1 MFCLDTLFEKDP
13 KERILSETVAYSLQK
28 LEAFNR
34 NTDKIMEIVNSEYN
48 PKMFYEE
55 TILLLGVDG
64 NKENWQTLRR
74 LELSKNRLMRL
85 LEVSR
90 DNQGSLKY

>member
-1 MFCLDTLFEKDP
+1 MRKIQHFL
-13 KERILSETVAYSLQK
+13 LQTWVH
-28 LEAFNR
+28 F
-34 NTDKIMEIVNSEYN
+34 
-48 PKMFYEE
+48 
-55 TILLLGVDG
+55 G